1 MSERSPCNETVILVL
16 QALKMNEMRQ
26 KKGKHTQNGTQKQ
39 KDIHNE
45 GTDEIKES

>member
-1 MSERSPCNETVILVL
+1 
-16 QALKMNEMRQ
+16 MNEKRQ

-45 GTDEIKES
+45 GIDEIKES